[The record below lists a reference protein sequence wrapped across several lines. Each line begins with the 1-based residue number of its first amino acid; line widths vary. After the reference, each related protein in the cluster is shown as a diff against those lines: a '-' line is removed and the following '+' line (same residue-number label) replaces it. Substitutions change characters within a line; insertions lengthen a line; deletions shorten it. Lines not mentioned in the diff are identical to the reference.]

1 MDSFNF
7 FSSFCLAIGLSA
19 ACGFRVFVP
28 PLIYGIFYKA
38 NFVELGD
45 SWIWIGNDG
54 IIILLLVASIIEL
67 LATFVPFIDNLLDI
81 VATPA
86 SIIAG
91 TILSFSSLSNLDPG
105 LQWLLSIICGL
116 GVTSFFQV
124 STVSLRAFF
133 STFSGGLLN
142 PFFSFIEDILTV
154 LISIS
159 SILIPIIGLTIV
171 IIMSLLIYFLIKKIK
186 SKNKIKG
193 NKFFRQTKVHFRNF

>member
-38 NFVELGD
+38 NFVELGN
-45 SWIWIGNDG
+45 SWSWIGNDW
-54 IIILLLVASIIEL
+54 IIILLTVASIIEL
-67 LATFVPFIDNLLDI
+67 LATFVPLIDNLLDI
-81 VATPA
+81 IATPA

-91 TILSFSSLSNLDPG
+91 TILSFSSLNNLDPG

-124 STVSLRAFF
+124 STVSLRVFF
-133 STFSGGLLN
+133 TTFSGGIFN
-142 PFFSFIEDILTV
+142 PFFSFMEDVLTV
-154 LISIS
+154 FISIS
-159 SILIPIIGLTIV
+159 SILIPIIGLIIV

-186 SKNKIKG
+186 SKNKLKG
-193 NKFFRQTKVHFRNF
+193 NKYFRQTKVNF